1 MFKKVVKK
9 TLRGKL
15 SKKRGAEVIENI
27 LMMGIAVSLIV
38 AIFYPQLSNL
48 MSVTFANLE
57 NWFTSAINGLI
68 H

>member
-1 MFKKVVKK
+1 MKKNNKVKS
-9 TLRGKL
+9 L

-38 AIFYPQLSNL
+38 VIFYPQLMNL
-48 MSVTFANLE
+48 MNSTFTTLE
-57 NWFTSAINGLI
+57 VWFNNAINSLV